1 MSGEAA
7 VERTMKILLVASEA
21 VPFAKTGGLADVAG
35 GLAKALVQAGH
46 QVAVVL
52 PRYRGMKPGPVVRS
66 SVTVAQGGT
75 LRFPAITGG
84 RRVKGV
90 RYFFVEDAAYFDRK
104 GIYGDEN
111 GDYADNA
118 ERYGEFCRVAIEL
131 VKQVWPADVIHCH
144 DWQAGLLPVLLKSE
158 YAKDPALS
166 KVPVIFT
173 IHNMGYHGLFEK
185 ETIVRAGIPESEYHP
200 GGLEFYDRVNL
211 LKGGMVY
218 ADYLT
223 TVSRK
228 YAEEIQTPEFGH
240 GLDGVVR
247 ERRGRLRGILNGAD
261 YGLWN
266 PETDRK
272 IAARYS
278 TADMA
283 GKSRCR
289 EELLETFQL
298 EKGGKR
304 KALVGIVSRF
314 AGQKGFDLIEEQAE
328 AMMKQDVLLVALGKG
343 DERFERMFK
352 RLAAGHPGRAGVRIA
367 FNDALAH
374 KIVAGADIFLMPSRY
389 EPCGLSQIYSL
400 KYGTVPVVRA
410 TGGLEDTIE
419 EVEPATGRGT
429 GFKFAEYKGT
439 AMMGAL
445 GKALACYKE
454 EGLWSRIQA
463 NGMERDFSWRAS
475 AAEYGKLYEE
485 AVAGRNQMRG
495 AASNS

>member
-1 MSGEAA
+1 
-7 VERTMKILLVASEA
+7 MKILLVASEG
-21 VPFAKTGGLADVAG
+21 VPYAKTGGLADVVG
-35 GLAKALVQAGH
+35 GLSKALVEAGH
-46 QVAVVL
+46 EVAVVL
-52 PRYRGMKPGPVVRS
+52 PRYRGIKPGPVVKA
-66 SVTVAQGGT
+66 SVTVAQGGA

-90 RYFFVEDAAYFDRK
+90 RYFFVEDAEYFDRE
-104 GIYGDEN
+104 GIYGDRS

-118 ERYGEFCRVAIEL
+118 ERYGEFCRAAIEI
-131 VKQVWPADVIHCH
+131 VKQVWPAEVIHCH
-144 DWQAGLLPVLLKSE
+144 DWQAGLLPVLLRSE
-158 YAKDPALS
+158 FANDPAVN
-166 KVPVIFT
+166 KIPVVFT

-185 ETIVRAGIPESEYHP
+185 EALERAGIPESEYHP
-200 GGLEFYDRVNL
+200 GGLEFFDSVNL
-211 LKGGMVY
+211 LKGGLVY

-261 YGLWN
+261 YAEWN

-272 IAARYS
+272 IAANYS
-278 TADMA
+278 AAELRGKKKCRAD
-283 GKSRCR
+283 
-289 EELLETFQL
+289 LLEAFHL
-298 EKGGKR
+298 GKNGEGR
-304 KALVGIVSRF
+304 AVVGMVSRF

-328 AMMKQDVLLVALGKG
+328 ALLKEDLLLVALGQG
-343 DERFERMFK
+343 EERYEKMFK
-352 RLAAGHPGRAGVRIA
+352 RLAAKHAGRAGVKIA
-367 FNDALAH
+367 YNDELAH

-410 TGGLEDTIE
+410 TGGLDDTIE
-419 EVEPATGRGT
+419 AVDPATGTGT
-429 GFKFAEYKGT
+429 GFKFAAYTGE

-445 GKALACYKE
+445 REALTCYKDDA
-454 EGLWSRIQA
+454 LWRKIQA
-463 NGMERDFSWRAS
+463 AGMGRDFSWKAS

-485 AVAGRNQMRG
+485 ALAGRNQMRG
-495 AASNS
+495 AASKV